1 MKKNISYDLD
11 MRIRIK
17 IDGVITYGSGISK
30 LLQKVDQLG
39 SINAAAKD
47 MGMTYIKAL
56 AIIKNAED
64 KLNKKLLE
72 KSIGGVGGGG
82 SKLTEFGQNF
92 VYQFSL
98 LEAEVKEHTL
108 KLMNKYFPE
117 GWSGKSL

>member
-1 MKKNISYDLD
+1 MHKKNIFF
-11 MRIRIK
+11 IK
-17 IDGVITYGSGISK
+17 LF
-30 LLQKVDQLG
+30 LLSNVFQYRLL
-39 SINAAAKD
+39 I
-47 MGMTYIKAL
+47 L
-56 AIIKNAED
+56 

-117 GWSGKSL
+117 G